1 MKKRDNVL
9 IIYTGGTIGMCYD
22 EVLKTLKPFD
32 FDNIAK
38 RVPEINQFPFGVKSI
53 SFSPVIDSADMQ
65 PSVWVKI
72 AEVIEENYN
81 EYLGFVVLHGTDTMS
96 YSASALSFM
105 LHNLKKPVI
114 FTGSQLP
121 IDTIR
126 NDGKENLIT
135 SLEIAGS
142 YQNGEAIVQEVA
154 LYFQDR
160 LYRGNRTTKINADQ
174 FEAFHSANYP
184 PLATVGIEINFNYS
198 LLWREVQSAFPNK
211 FWVTKELDS
220 NIGIIK
226 FFPGITIQMIAHI
239 LSNPSLKG
247 VVLETYGSGNSP
259 NIPGLTELFK
269 EKIEKGMVLLNIT
282 QCLAGSVSMEQY
294 ASGKHLLK
302 AGVISGGDMSIEAAV
317 VKLMYLLAISKSRTE
332 VESSLVESLKG
343 EKKIVF

>member
-1 MKKRDNVL
+1 MTRRDNVL

-22 EVLKTLKPFD
+22 EVSKSLKPFD

-38 RVPEINQFPFGVKSI
+38 RVPEINQFPFGVKAI

-65 PSVWVKI
+65 PSVWIKI

-81 EYLGFVVLHGTDTMS
+81 DYLGFVVLHGTDTMS
-96 YSASALSFM
+96 YTASALSFM

-142 YQNGEAIVQEVA
+142 YQNDEAIIQEVA

-160 LYRGNRTTKINADQ
+160 LYRANRTTKINADQ

-184 PLATVGIEINFNYS
+184 PLATVGIEIKFNYPF
-198 LLWREVQSAFPNK
+198 LWREGQRAFSNK
-211 FWVTKELDS
+211 FWITRELDS

-226 FFPGITIQMIAHI
+226 FYPGITLQTIAHT
-239 LSNPSLKG
+239 LSNPTFKA
-247 VVLETYGSGNSP
+247 VILETYGSGNSP
-259 NIPGLTELFK
+259 HISGLSELIKSKVEEGIIF
-269 EKIEKGMVLLNIT
+269 LNIT

-294 ASGKHLLK
+294 ASGKHLLS
-302 AGVISGGDMSIEAAV
+302 AGVISGGDMTIEAAV
-317 VKLMYLLAISKSRTE
+317 VKMMYLLAVSKKRAE
-332 VESSLVESLKG
+332 VELSLIESLKG
-343 EKKIVF
+343 EKK